1 MLRHKEKYKIL
12 IHKECADTCRQVSV
26 RVTAKGLWEDP
37 EDMKDD
43 KVDAK
48 EKRAKETD
56 KWIWKHTCFL

>member
-1 MLRHKEKYKIL
+1 MSPS
-12 IHKECADTCRQVSV
+12 VSPCH
-26 RVTAKGLWEDP
+26 RKGTVGRSG
-37 EDMKDD
+37 DMKAD